1 MKLLN
6 HTSKY
11 FSVALLII
19 IGVWAALFYVN
30 MLDEVYDSL
39 DDGLANYK
47 ILIIEKA
54 KQDSS
59 VLQKTLFEESNY
71 SIHEIPEQA
80 GLNVKDVYQDTL
92 MYMRNEED
100 FEPVRMLTTAFE
112 NRGHYYQLK
121 VISSMVEEDD
131 LIEDLLFSTIWLYLA
146 MLVSILIVNNVLLKK
161 IWSPFYSLLDQ
172 LRNFRPGKDAP
183 IKTDFT
189 RVDEF
194 RLLNETVETLLKTT
208 LDTFESQKQFIENAS
223 HELQTPLAISM
234 NKLEL
239 LAEKNTL
246 SSDDMETVGKV
257 MQTLQRLSRLN
268 KSLLLLSKIENRQFR
283 DIQQL
288 NINVIVRNI
297 TGEFADL
304 ATFRKVHISIQEKY
318 DLQTAMPQELAEI
331 LISNLLKNAILHNR
345 PEGTVELI
353 IESSSLT
360 IKNTGYKTPLNS
372 ERIFDRFHKETPDDN
387 TTGLGLGLAIVKAIA
402 DVCQIAVVYSY
413 EKTHVMT
420 VHFNNK

>member
-6 HTSKY
+6 HTTKY
-11 FSVALLII
+11 FSLALLII

-39 DDGLANYK
+39 DDGLENYK

-71 SIHEIPEQA
+71 SIHEIPEHA
-80 GLNVKDVYQDTL
+80 ALNVKDVYQDTL
-92 MYMRNEED
+92 MYMQNEED

-112 NRGHYYQLK
+112 DKGHYYQLK
-121 VISSMVEEDD
+121 VISFMVEEDD
-131 LIEDLLFSTIWLYLA
+131 LIEDLLFSIIWLYLA

-161 IWSPFYSLLDQ
+161 IWRPFYSLLDQ
-172 LRNFRPGKDAP
+172 LRKFRPGKDAT
-183 IKTDFT
+183 IKTDST
-189 RVDEF
+189 QVDEF
-194 RLLNETVETLLKTT
+194 RLLNETVETLLKSTVE
-208 LDTFESQKQFIENAS
+208 TFESQKQFIENAS

-239 LAEKNTL
+239 LAENNSL

-257 MQTLQRLSRLN
+257 IQTMQRLTRLN
-268 KSLLLLSKIENRQFR
+268 KSLLLLSKIENRQFS
-283 DIQQL
+283 DVQKL
-288 NINVIVRNI
+288 NINLIVRNI
-297 TGEFADL
+297 ASEFEDF
-304 ATFRKVHISIQEKY
+304 ATFRRVHISIQEKD

-345 PEGTVELI
+345 PEGTVELV

-360 IKNTGYKTPLNS
+360 IKNTGNEKPLNR
-372 ERIFDRFHKETPDDN
+372 ERIFDRFHKETPENN
-387 TTGLGLGLAIVKAIA
+387 TTGLGLAIVKAIA
-402 DVCQIAVVYSY
+402 DVCGITVVYSFDL
-413 EKTHVMT
+413 THVMT